1 MTTVMAK
8 KSDIKKKWYV
18 VDANS
23 KVLGRLATEVA
34 RILRGKHKVEFTP
47 HMDTG
52 DCVVI
57 INADKIKV
65 TGKKME
71 QKIYKNFSGY
81 PGGLKERNLET
92 LLAKKPTE
100 AVRHAVWGMIPKGRL
115 GRQIYKNL
123 RVYAGDK
130 HPHEAQKCKEL
141 NI

>member
-1 MTTVMAK
+1 MAK